1 MKASK
6 TAKKPQK
13 ETLKEVKNENKKP
26 PIKVVEQKETT
37 KSDNTKKQTKE
48 VKDEKASK
56 KQTKEVKVDKNS
68 QKQTKEVKDEK
79 ASKKQTKEVK
89 DEKASKKQ
97 TKEVKDDKNSQKQ
110 TKEVKDEKASKSS
123 KKTTKEVKNEK
134 SSKNIKIEEIE
145 KKMYEGQDHIEEKQ
159 DLKLK
164 QDNKEVKFE
173 MPPTVIKEL
182 DERKQTIVK
191 PRESYLKEKL
201 DKMNYNTNLLSN
213 ISKEMGNKIKNI
225 MTEDGVV
232 VSDKSKDLRR
242 YMDVKDKARTEIEQY
257 ENKKKFKEM
266 KILMDELKAL
276 KMNLKQLEEEEKML
290 IQKKENN
297 LIKTSQEVSNEKQIF
312 EKSQILMKIREV
324 QTKKEEVKEKIADIN
339 YRIKYSI
346 DQDKLQ
352 TIPVKERVKDFITNF
367 ERDKEIIEIRAKKYY
382 KEYKE
387 RNQRKQNDLNQ
398 LIERRKKEIEEKE
411 KETNNQNEEIR
422 KKFKEQEKAIEK
434 KQTKKNEEILL
445 KYKPFINQK
454 PEKTKKNYLYNQR
467 YEKFIKKEE
476 KYFQKSQEK
485 AKEFKD
491 KYKYKFE
498 EIEKFSQDF
507 DEKIENRKYE
517 QEQKSMELSQ
527 KWNENKE
534 HLPKNNNYKSMQDLN
549 KKKILEEEKKTENRH
564 QKVKELLVNIR
575 ENFSPEIDIKKRKQL
590 QSIIHALE
598 DPKNAAKKY
607 TMKKQKKNRIIMKKR
622 DTTKPSKYNWEL
634 KLDTNSNKEE
644 NYIKRPKKINLLP
657 IMRTTTEVPTKKPD
671 YLHEI
676 INKKNKVRS
685 NSSKGR
691 ENYEDEFMGINKK
704 SEKWE
709 NVMNKKDINILDNI
723 NNVQSKVEV
732 LEHEAEEKEKLLKL
746 KGGIE
751 NNPELGKQ
759 VSSLLIDSIE
769 AKLNMIKKMNTAQ

>member
-1 MKASK
+1 MKSTK

-13 ETLKEVKNENKKP
+13 DTAKEVKNENKKP
-26 PIKVVEQKETT
+26 PVKVVEQKEPA
-37 KSDNTKKQTKE
+37 KPDNTKKPTKEAKDEKASKKQTKDVKDDKAAKKQTKEVKNEKASKNQAKE

-56 KQTKEVKVDKNS
+56 KQTKD
-68 QKQTKEVKDEK
+68 
-79 ASKKQTKEVK
+79 A
-89 DEKASKKQ
+89 
-97 TKEVKDDKNSQKQ
+97 
-110 TKEVKDEKASKSS
+110 KDEKASKSS
-123 KKTTKEVKNEK
+123 KVQNKEVKDEK
-134 SSKNIKIEEIE
+134 SSKKIKIEEIE
-145 KKMYEGQDHIEEKQ
+145 KKMLEGQDHIEEKEE
-159 DLKLK
+159 LKIK
-164 QDNKEVKFE
+164 QDNKDVKFDL
-173 MPPTVIKEL
+173 PPTEIKEL

-191 PRESYLKEKL
+191 PRETYLKEKL
-201 DKMNYNTNLLSN
+201 VKLNYNTNLLSN
-213 ISKEMGNKIKNI
+213 IGKEMGNKIKNI

-242 YMDVKDKARTEIEQY
+242 YMDVKDK
-257 ENKKKFKEM
+257 ENQLM
-266 KILMDELKAL
+266 KS
-276 KMNLKQLEEEEKML
+276 
-290 IQKKENN
+290 
-297 LIKTSQEVSNEKQIF
+297 SQEITNEKAIF
-312 EKSQILMKIREV
+312 DKSQILMKIREV
-324 QTKKEEVKEKIADIN
+324 QNQKEEVKEKIADIN
-339 YRIKYSI
+339 YRIKYTI

-352 TIPVKERVKDFITNF
+352 TIPCKERVKDFITNF

-411 KETNNQNEEIR
+411 KEKNEQNEEIR

-467 YEKFIKKEE
+467 YEKFLKKEE
-476 KYFQKSQEK
+476 KYIQKTAEK
-485 AKEFKD
+485 NKEFKD
-491 KYKYKFE
+491 KYKYNFE

-507 DEKIENRKYE
+507 NEKIENRKYE

-534 HLPKNNNYKSMQDLN
+534 HLPKNNNYQSMQNLN
-549 KKKILEEEKKTENRH
+549 RKKMLEEEKKTENRH
-564 QKVKELLVNIR
+564 QRVKELLVNIR
-575 ENFSPEIDIKKRKQL
+575 ENFAPEIDIKKRRQL

-607 TMKKQKKNRIIMKKR
+607 TMKKQKKNRVIIKKR
-622 DTTKPSKYNWEL
+622 DTTKPSKYKWEL
-634 KLDTNSNKEE
+634 KLDTNTNREE
-644 NYIKRPKKINLLP
+644 NYIRRPKKINLLP
-657 IMRTTTEVPTKKPD
+657 IMRTTTDIPTKKPD
-671 YLHEI
+671 YLHDI
-676 INKKNKVRS
+676 INKRNKARS

-691 ENYEDEFMGINKK
+691 ENYEDEFVGINKK

-709 NVMNKKDINILDNI
+709 NVMNAKDINILDNI
-723 NNVQSKVEV
+723 NNVQSKVQV
-732 LEHEAEEKEKLLKL
+732 LEKEAEEKEKLLKL

-751 NNPELGKQ
+751 NNPELGKK

-769 AKLNMIKKMNTAQ
+769 AKINMIKKMNNAQ